1 MCKFPN
7 IKCSP
12 EGIGGYQLTTGGYWQ
27 IPADHWGVRAG
38 SWPWMR
44 RVMSEIVVPSPH
56 HFWSH
61 FALSLSPPLRHRSSP
76 PLLPR
81 PRPNSKLSTPLLDT
95 LIPTPSSLLKLRSCH
110 IRSPLLRKSASN
122 IFEGLS
128 VGLVLLICE
137 CVVECC

>member
-1 MCKFPN
+1 MFPRGYR
-7 IKCSP
+7 
-12 EGIGGYQLTTGGYWQ
+12 GIPT
-27 IPADHWGVRAG
+27 DH
-38 SWPWMR
+38 R
-44 RVMSEIVVPSPH
+44 RVLADTGRSLGGTCRILAVNGKGHEWDSGPLPPPFLKS
-56 HFWSH
+56 FCT
-61 FALSLSPPLRHRSSP
+61 LSLSPPLRHRSGP